1 MTTEACPPV
10 VSWVQLK
17 PLATAFKR
25 GEPAVSLSLDLN
37 RTQSAVRLSADGL
50 HIEAGLLPW
59 GAVEEVLDDENG
71 CFELLPASEAGTLH
85 ITKIQAF
92 SQTTQRHCS
101 LYPTETSA
109 PTLLIAGFPMHRIK
123 NTNPIQDTRAK
134 IRASDPRG
142 LMLDTS
148 MGLGYTAIEAA
159 QRAHKVITLELDP
172 TVVEMAARNPWSR
185 ALFTLPNL
193 DRRIGDSAELIPA
206 FDDETFDR
214 ILHDPPTLALAG
226 DLYSGAYYRELFRLL
241 KPRGRL
247 FHYIGDLASP
257 SGQRTSR
264 GVIERLGAAGF
275 RSVSKRPEA
284 FGVIGYKVQGPR

>member
-1 MTTEACPPV
+1 MTAFAPV

-17 PLATAFKR
+17 PLAAAWKQ
-25 GEPAVSLSLDLN
+25 GESAVSLSLDLN
-37 RTQSAVRLSADGL
+37 QTRTDARLSADGL
-50 HIEAGLLPW
+50 HLEAGLLPW
-59 GAVEEVLDDENG
+59 AAVQDVLDDENG
-71 CFELLPASEAGTLH
+71 CFELLPADQAGLLRPD
-85 ITKIQAF
+85 KIQAF
-92 SQTTQRHCS
+92 SASTRRHCS

-123 NTNPIQDTRAK
+123 NTDPMQDTEAK
-134 IRASDPRG
+134 IRAADPRG
-142 LMLDTS
+142 VLLDTS
-148 MGLGYTAIEAA
+148 MGLGYTAIAA
-159 QRAHKVITLELDP
+159 ARRAQQVITLELDP
-172 TVVEMAARNPWSR
+172 AVVSVAERNPWSR
-185 ALFTLPNL
+185 ALFSLPNIE
-193 DRRIGDSAELIPA
+193 RRLGDSQELIEA
-206 FDDETFDR
+206 FADDTFDR

-241 KPRGRL
+241 KRGGRL

-284 FGVIGYKVQGPR
+284 FGVIGLK